1 MLCAICG
8 FEHNNSVQF
17 AKHVHSSHKLT
28 SQEYYDTHVLN
39 STTPMC
45 PVCNAKP
52 RKFKSITFGYF
63 PCCCEKCSKSTD
75 DYKQKISNMRK
86 RTCKIAAQNYKNTCL
101 QKYGKSSVFE
111 TKYFKHESA
120 NTKLKKYNDVHYNNR
135 KQAQST
141 CETRY
146 GANTYAASKEG
157 KQRAHDYMLLSQN
170 KFGTENFKRS
180 MLTKYGETNASKVN
194 SILCSKLHK
203 FYYNDIGFDSNDEI
217 IVYKYCEEH
226 ALDFK
231 YQPYTISYSD
241 STRQIAQIFSRF
253 RNKWQIV
260 RSQRRSLVK
269 R

>member
-1 MLCAICG
+1 MICAICS
-8 FEHNNSVQF
+8 FEHDNSVQF
-17 AKHVHSSHKLT
+17 AKHVHSSHNLT
-28 SQEYYDTHVLN
+28 SQEYYDTYVLN
-39 STTPMC
+39 STTPVC

-52 RKFKSITFGYF
+52 RKFKSIMFGYF

-75 DYKQKISNMRK
+75 EYKQKISDMRK
-86 RTCKIAAQNYKNTCL
+86 RTCKIAAQNYKHTCL
-101 QKYGKSSVFE
+101 QKYNKSSVFE
-111 TKYFKHESA
+111 TEYFKHESA

-226 ALDFK
+226 SLDFK
-231 YQPYTISYSD
+231 YQPYPISYSD

-260 RSQRRSLVK
+260 RSQRQSLVK